1 MINIIQAKPSDA
13 FTIHTLAHAIWY
25 PTYQNVLAKDQ
36 IDFMLAKMYSE
47 ESIQSAMTD
56 NSLFYIMQEESNP
69 IGFIAV
75 KEIQEVL
82 RIDKLY
88 LLPNTQGKGLGSQL
102 LEFAGQLA
110 LDKGI
115 DILELNVNRY
125 NKAYHFYLK
134 QGFEVVETVDIP
146 YYQYFLN
153 DYVMQKRLIP

>member
-1 MINIIQAKPSDA
+1 MINIVYAGPEDA
-13 FTIHTLAHAIWY
+13 LTIHTLAHAIWY
-25 PTYQNVLAKDQ
+25 PTYQDVLAKDQ

-47 ESIQSAMTD
+47 EAIQNAMAD
-56 NSLFYIMQEESNP
+56 HCLFYIIQESNSP

-75 KEIQEVL
+75 KEKQEVL

-88 LLPNTQGKGLGSQL
+88 LLPKTQGKGLGSQL

-110 LDKGI
+110 LDKEI
-115 DILELNVNRY
+115 NILELNVNRY